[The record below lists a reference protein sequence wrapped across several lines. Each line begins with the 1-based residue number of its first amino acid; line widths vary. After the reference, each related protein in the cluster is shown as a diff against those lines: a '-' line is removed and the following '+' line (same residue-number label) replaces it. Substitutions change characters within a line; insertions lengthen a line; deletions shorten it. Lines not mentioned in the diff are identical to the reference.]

1 MIFFFVRTFSSILPY
16 NISLCQRDSEC
27 TRGKN
32 QLEIKTIL
40 HRYLLLQ
47 SGRNPCI
54 LTTNIKSVEWIVY
67 RVTTN
72 AVFKG
77 NFVFPFGI
85 RYIYSH
91 STITIKIAISVKNVF
106 FFFFYRQTV
115 FNTTLFPLRHIFHVT
130 QQIQWKLQFM
140 LKKTTTKKPLNCRYR
155 QTNTVIRCITRQISS
170 IPIFRWQNPS

>member
-1 MIFFFVRTFSSILPY
+1 MQNTRQQLLLTMIDFFFFVRTFSSILPY

-40 HRYLLLQ
+40 HGYLLLQ

-54 LTTNIKSVEWIVY
+54 LTTNIKSVECIVY

-106 FFFFYRQTV
+106 FFFTDKQCL
-115 FNTTLFPLRHIFHVT
+115 TLHFSPSDIF
-130 QQIQWKLQFM
+130 FM
-140 LKKTTTKKPLNCRYR
+140 SLNKYNENCSL
-155 QTNTVIRCITRQISS
+155 C
-170 IPIFRWQNPS
+170 